1 MDRQKL
7 LIADGTEEFRLALSE
22 ILQETYHVYCCQDG
36 KEALSLLRSFN
47 PDVLV
52 LDLMIPGLDGISLLQ
67 AASSEGICPMVLAT
81 TRFSNSYVLDSAY
94 RLGVG
99 YVMVKPCDIQAT
111 VARIGDLSQRLHPS
125 ASVPQDLKTIISNL
139 LLSLGFPTKLRGYA
153 YLREAIFL
161 MAKHPGIS
169 ITKELYPEV
178 AAICGSEKSHVERS
192 IRSAIATTF
201 AHRDDQ
207 VWLKFFIP
215 DSDGTLSRPTNAAF
229 ISRLAESLHMEPEK
243 EKY

>member
-7 LIADGTEEFRLALSE
+7 LIADGTEDFRLALSE
-22 ILQETYHVYCCQDG
+22 ILQETYHVCSCQNG
-36 KEALSLLRSFN
+36 KEALALLRSFQ

-81 TRFSNSYVLDSAY
+81 TPFSNSYVLDSAY

-125 ASVPQDLKTIISNL
+125 ASVPQDLKTTISNL
-139 LLSLGFPTKLRGYA
+139 MLSLGFPTKLRGYA

-161 MAKHPGIS
+161 MSKRPGIS
-169 ITKELYPEV
+169 ITK
-178 AAICGSEKSHVERS
+178 
-192 IRSAIATTF
+192 
-201 AHRDDQ
+201 
-207 VWLKFFIP
+207 
-215 DSDGTLSRPTNAAF
+215 
-229 ISRLAESLHMEPEK
+229 
-243 EKY
+243 